1 MERSPLCSAAKIAAS
16 NNFLVSGFDKS
27 VDANS
32 ANVIFDRSFTVFSIR
47 GLSVE
52 VAVIL
57 VSTDIVEDVVL
68 EAVAVA
74 TVLSASFLLLL
85 LE

>member
-1 MERSPLCSAAKIAAS
+1 MS
-16 NNFLVSGFDKS
+16 FLIGLLLF
-27 VDANS
+27 
-32 ANVIFDRSFTVFSIR
+32 FSIR

-52 VAVIL
+52 VAVIS
-57 VSTDIVEDVVL
+57 VSTDIVEDIVL

-74 TVLSASFLLLL
+74 TVLLASFLLLL

>member
-1 MERSPLCSAAKIAAS
+1 MLILQMS
-16 NNFLVSGFDKS
+16 FLIGLLLF
-27 VDANS
+27 
-32 ANVIFDRSFTVFSIR
+32 FSIR

-85 LE
+85 LESFLDFR

>member
-1 MERSPLCSAAKIAAS
+1 MS
-16 NNFLVSGFDKS
+16 FLIGLLLF
-27 VDANS
+27 
-32 ANVIFDRSFTVFSIR
+32 FSIR

>member
-1 MERSPLCSAAKIAAS
+1 MMLIPQMS
-16 NNFLVSGFDKS
+16 FLIGLLLF
-27 VDANS
+27 
-32 ANVIFDRSFTVFSIR
+32 FSIR

>member
-1 MERSPLCSAAKIAAS
+1 MLIPQMS
-16 NNFLVSGFDKS
+16 FLIGLLLF
-27 VDANS
+27 
-32 ANVIFDRSFTVFSIR
+32 FSIR

-68 EAVAVA
+68 ESVAVA

>member
-1 MERSPLCSAAKIAAS
+1 MLIPQMS
-16 NNFLVSGFDKS
+16 FLIGLLLF
-27 VDANS
+27 
-32 ANVIFDRSFTVFSIR
+32 FSIR

>member
-1 MERSPLCSAAKIAAS
+1 MS
-16 NNFLVSGFDKS
+16 FLIGLLLF
-27 VDANS
+27 
-32 ANVIFDRSFTVFSIR
+32 FSIR

-85 LE
+85 LESFLDFR